1 MLARAGKSFKNIEE
15 TVAAAFGDT
24 GLKKT
29 QIYAIIKNVKE
40 GKLTSDQRKLNSTRK
55 ICSPAFIAD
64 VATAIEKDRRQTVRR
79 LTLVHGVSKN
89 TIHHTLTQDLNLSK
103 KSARWVPKLLT
114 EEIKKEKV
122 RTSEAFLAMVRH
134 RSKAILENIVMM
146 DESAV
151 SFHTPETKQQSK
163 QWLKKGEPGP
173 IKAKVHAT
181 RAKQMVL
188 AFFDAKVLIYT
199 NYMPKGTTVNA
210 NYIVE
215 ALGTL
220 LKVLRKKRPVM
231 AAGEWFLHWDNV
243 PVHTAATVTDW
254 LAARRVKMIEH
265 PSYSQDL
272 APADFFLFPKVKKE
286 LAGLT
291 LTRESFKK
299 DWEGAVRTLSAAD
312 FAETFR
318 QWFRCCKKCVDI
330 GSGYVE
336 KT

>member
-1 MLARAGKSFKNIEE
+1 M
-15 TVAAAFGDT
+15 VAAAYGDT

-40 GKLTSDQRKLNSTRK
+40 GKPNSDQRKSNGTRK
-55 ICSPAFIAD
+55 IPSPAFIAD
-64 VATAIEKDRRQTVRR
+64 VAAAIEKDRRQTVRR
-79 LTLVHGVSKN
+79 LPLAHGVSKN
-89 TIHHTLTQDLNLSK
+89 TIHHTFKEDLNLSK

-114 EEIKKEKV
+114 EKMKKERV
-122 RTSEAFLAMVRH
+122 RTSEAFLAMVH
-134 RSKAILENIVMM
+134 CRSKAILENIVTM

-163 QWLKKGEPGP
+163 QWLKKGEPEP
-173 IKAKVHAT
+173 IIAKVHAT

-199 NYMPKGTTVNA
+199 NYVPKGTTVNA
-210 NYIVE
+210 KYIVE
-215 ALGTL
+215 ALGTF

-243 PVHTAATVTDW
+243 PVYTAATVTDW

-265 PSYSQDL
+265 PPYLPDL

-291 LTRESFKK
+291 LTRESS
-299 DWEGAVRTLSAAD
+299 R
-312 FAETFR
+312 R
-318 QWFRCCKKCVDI
+318 I
-330 GSGYVE
+330 GRGS
-336 KT
+336 